1 MGSSESAARGWE
13 CLVRGLRYHGASRRH
28 GKSALGMLAAGFVLE
43 LAFTSSMSV
52 FFPIAL
58 IICSGLAGLVS
69 FALADEACRNYREA
83 LEYWPAM
90 RRRLKEG
97 GMPYCAGYGYE
108 EQAARSILSRNVT
121 PCEEKVTRAIWPW
134 ENPFSEGERG
144 ERD

>member
-97 GMPYCAGYGYE
+97 SLPCCAGNE
-108 EQAARSILSRNVT
+108 EKDARSILSRHET
-121 PCEEKVTRAIWPW
+121 PCEEKVSRAIWPW
-134 ENPFSEGERG
+134 ENPFSDSERG
-144 ERD
+144 AGD